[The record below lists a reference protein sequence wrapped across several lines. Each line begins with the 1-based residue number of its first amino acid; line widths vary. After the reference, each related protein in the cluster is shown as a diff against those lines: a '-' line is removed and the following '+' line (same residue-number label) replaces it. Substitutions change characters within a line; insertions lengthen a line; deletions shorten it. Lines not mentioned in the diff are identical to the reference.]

1 MWDNSSGLTLGG
13 QNNIDN
19 YSHSS
24 ILGVQIANNNNRER
38 HIDAPW
44 PATGSDMAVIELDE
58 LLSPL
63 SEDHPC
69 GEDLEYDPAF
79 IELENATKGTPEQQ
93 MGDTIVAAEE
103 PDWKAVRS
111 QALELFGRTRDLRVA
126 AYLTRAL
133 ANVDGFPGLRD
144 GLALIK
150 QLCEQQW
157 DHVHP
162 LLDPDDDNDP
172 TMRVNTLESLSDD
185 DTIVSEIRHIP
196 LVSLQGV
203 GQFSLRSIEIAKGER
218 QPTEAENEAGLP
230 EMALID
236 GAFTD
241 CELEDLQATADVVN
255 ESVELALGIELA
267 VIGFVGATEGPNLGG
282 LQSVLKELQPVL
294 AERLAA
300 RGVTVEGMEGAEAG
314 DAAGQ
319 PASGD
324 ITSNA
329 DVIRMLDKICE
340 FFRKNEPSS
349 PVPLL
354 LQRAK
359 RLVAKDYMEI
369 LQDLTPDA
377 VGQARMITGAED
389 EQY

>member
-1 MWDNSSGLTLGG
+1 
-13 QNNIDN
+13 
-19 YSHSS
+19 
-24 ILGVQIANNNNRER
+24 
-38 HIDAPW
+38 
-44 PATGSDMAVIELDE
+44 MAVIELQE

-63 SEDHPC
+63 SEDQPC

-79 IELENATKGTPEQQ
+79 IELENSSKGTPEQQ

-103 PDWKAVRS
+103 PDWSAVRS
-111 QALELFGRTRDLRVA
+111 QALELSGRTRDLRVA

-144 GLALIK
+144 GLLLIRS
-150 QLCEQQW
+150 LCEQQW

-185 DTIVSEIRHIP
+185 ETIVPEIRKVP
-196 LVSLQGV
+196 LVSMQGI
-203 GQFSLRSIEIAKGER
+203 GRFSLRSIEIAKGEI
-218 QPTEAENEAGLP
+218 QPTEEEEAAGLP
-230 EMALID
+230 DLALIE
-236 GAFTD
+236 GVFGD
-241 CELEDLQATADVVN
+241 CELDELQATSDAVTESIEHALAI
-255 ESVELALGIELA
+255 ESVITGI
-267 VIGFVGATEGPNLGG
+267 VGATEGPNLGA
-282 LQSVLKELQPVL
+282 LQNVLKEIQPVL
-294 AERLAA
+294 AEQLAA
-300 RGVTVEGMEGAEAG
+300 RGVAVEGMEGA
-314 DAAGQ
+314 D
-319 PASGD
+319 ASGAAAAQPVSGE

-329 DVIRMLDKICE
+329 DVNRMLDKICDY
-340 FFRKNEPSS
+340 FRRNEPSS

-377 VGQARMITGAED
+377 VSQARMITGTED
-389 EQY
+389 EEY

>member
-1 MWDNSSGLTLGG
+1 
-13 QNNIDN
+13 
-19 YSHSS
+19 
-24 ILGVQIANNNNRER
+24 
-38 HIDAPW
+38 
-44 PATGSDMAVIELDE
+44 MAVIELDQ

-63 SEDHPC
+63 SEDQPC

-79 IELENATKGTPEQQ
+79 IELENASKGAPEQQ

-103 PDWKAVRS
+103 PNWKVVRS
-111 QALELFGRTRDLRVA
+111 LALDLFGRTRDLRVA

-133 ANVDGFPGLRD
+133 ANEDGFPGLRD

-150 QLCEQQW
+150 QLCEQHW

-185 DTIVSEIRHIP
+185 ETIIPEIRKIP

-203 GQFSLRSIEIAKGER
+203 GRFSLRSIEIAKGEIH
-218 QPTEAENEAGLP
+218 PTEQEEADGLP
-230 EMALID
+230 ELALIE
-236 GAFTD
+236 GAFSD
-241 CELEDLQATADVVN
+241 CELEDLQATTDAIT
-255 ESVELALGIELA
+255 ESIEQALGIESA
-267 VIGFVGATEGPNLGG
+267 VIGFVGATEGPNLGE
-282 LQSVLKELQPVL
+282 LQSVLKEVQPVL
-294 AERLAA
+294 AEQLAA
-300 RGVTVEGMEGAEAG
+300 RGVAVEGMEGAAAG
-314 DAAGQ
+314 DAGAAGQ
-319 PASGD
+319 PVSGE
-324 ITSNA
+324 ISSNA
-329 DVIRMLDKICE
+329 DVNRMLDKICE
-340 FFRKNEPSS
+340 YFKRNEPSS

-377 VGQARMITGAED
+377 VSQARMITGAED
-389 EQY
+389 ESDSY